1 MQIQCIKALYYTLTF
16 MELFTNR
23 KFLKRPK
30 YYIFLFGFFLLINSG
45 KALKSEDN
53 SYLRKIQNTNNFEQ
67 VFFQNSITYDEYDSI
82 NGQLKSF
89 FGLKADPSK
98 ASFYPD
104 LNIISNS
111 SSLRRIYKLKLNDMI
126 IDKSIYKL
134 KK

>member
-1 MQIQCIKALYYTLTF
+1 MQIQCIKAFYYTLTF

-23 KFLKRPK
+23 KFQKRPK

-126 IDKSIYKL
+126 IDKPIYKL